1 MRVRFEYAAGLS
13 AHGQAVGD
21 FEIAG
26 DDHHFVPAEARVE
39 GDTVAVWSKSM
50 ARPRYVRYG
59 WSGVVTHSLYDATGL
74 PLSTFTSEPHVTN

>member
-1 MRVRFEYAAGLS
+1 MRVWFEHAEGLN

-26 DDHHFVPAEARVE
+26 DDHHFAPAEARIE
-39 GDTVAVWSKSM
+39 RDTVVAWSKSM

-59 WSGVVTHSLYDATGL
+59 WTGVVTHSLFNAAGL
-74 PLSTFTSEPHVTN
+74 PVSTFTSEPRLIN